1 MAVALLFQ
9 WLRTAGKEPA
19 MLANTSVSTPERP
32 PEAVPAFAVKPS
44 GAAATC
50 ADTGTQKRAVDRCGC
65 GAHADYRLGRYA
77 LCEDCSWSL
86 AEQGGAP

>member
-1 MAVALLFQ
+1 
-9 WLRTAGKEPA
+9 

-65 GAHADYRLGRYA
+65 G
-77 LCEDCSWSL
+77 EDCSWSL